1 MPSGTVITK
10 HNIKALTNC
19 AIPLLPL
26 IIKVMCPA
34 LHDSVVQA
42 VQKQG
47 GIRDQRAGG
56 MHLLVSHT
64 TCHIAIH
71 HSSLSLSL
79 SLSAICFY
87 FIQHF
92 PVQNK
97 CRVVIKI
104 TSNNNC
110 D

>member
-19 AIPLLPL
+19 ASPHLPL

-47 GIRDQRAGG
+47 GIRDQRARG

-79 SLSAICFY
+79 SAICFY

-92 PVQNK
+92 PAQNK